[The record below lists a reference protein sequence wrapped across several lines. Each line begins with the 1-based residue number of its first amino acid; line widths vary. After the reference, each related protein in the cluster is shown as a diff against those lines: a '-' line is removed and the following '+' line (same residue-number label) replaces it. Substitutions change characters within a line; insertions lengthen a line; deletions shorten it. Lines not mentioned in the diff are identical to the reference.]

1 MDRAEEDEQLI
12 GRLAAGEL
20 AALDALYDRY
30 AGVVFALVLRIVA
43 DRQVAE
49 ELLQE
54 TFLRAWQRAD
64 LFERARG
71 RVPSWL
77 LGIAHNLAIDE
88 LRRRRRRP
96 QGVTPRER
104 EASERELASVP
115 DPGPEVAEEAWASLR
130 RAQVAAALER
140 LPPAQ
145 RRIIE
150 LAYFEGYSQSEI
162 AARLGEPLGTVKTRM
177 RLGLHKLRDLLQAE
191 GLAVEAD

>member
-1 MDRAEEDEQLI
+1 M
-12 GRLAAGEL
+12 
-20 AALDALYDRY
+20 
-30 AGVVFALVLRIVA
+30 
-43 DRQVAE
+43 
-49 ELLQE
+49 QE
-54 TFLRAWQRAD
+54 TSLRAWKRAY
-64 LFERARG
+64 LFERERG

-130 RAQVAAALER
+130 RAQIAAALER

-177 RLGLHKLRDLLQAE
+177 RLGLRKLRDLLQAQ
-191 GLAVEAD
+191 GLAVEVD